1 MSSNGVAAVLP
12 DEVASLLAE
21 AAAVMARLQQLPLA
35 GLSDAGVLAVCREV
49 ERVHRMK
56 PTVDHRLIVEMECRS
71 LATVFLARGT
81 AGLLSEVLHLDI
93 QEARAR
99 VRAALVRGPRTSFTG
114 EDLGPA
120 HPACAAAEAA
130 GEISPRHADIVAKTM
145 HDLPASLDAETTAM
159 AEQTLAG
166 QACALRPSELAKAAE
181 RLVAYLDPDGRET
194 SEVDRA
200 RRRGFTIGRQRPDG
214 MSRISGE
221 LDPMTRAL
229 VDAAFSAAAR
239 PVSEEG
245 TPDPRSAAQ
254 RNHDALATLCRDA
267 LASGELPNNRG
278 LPATV
283 VVTMGLADLERRAG
297 TASTASG
304 GTVPVRDVLRMAA
317 EAKWL
322 PCVLDSTGQVLHLG
336 TGQRLA
342 SPAQRLALYARD
354 RGCTR
359 PGCEMPAQWTQV
371 HHLHEWQHGGP
382 TDLHNLALVCPFD
395 HRLIT
400 HEGFTVRMGTGGRVE
415 WIAPRHLDPD
425 QRPRTN
431 PIHHPPDLSDSDPPA
446 RCREVA

>member
-1 MSSNGVAAVLP
+1 MSSNGVAEDLP

-21 AAAVMARLQQLPLA
+21 HAAVVARLHQVPLA

-81 AGLLSEVLHLDI
+81 AGLLSELLHLDV

-99 VRAALVRGPRTSFTG
+99 VRAAQLRGPRTSLSG
-114 EDLGPA
+114 ADLGPLQ
-120 HPACAAAEAA
+120 PATAAAEAA
-130 GEISPRHADIVAKTM
+130 GAISPRHADIVAKTM
-145 HDLPASLDAETTAM
+145 HDLPASLDAETVVL
-159 AEQTLAG
+159 AEQTLAA
-166 QACALRPSELAKAAE
+166 QACALRPSELVKAAE

-194 SEVDRA
+194 SDADRA
-200 RRRGFTIGRQRPDG
+200 RRRGFTIGRQRLDG

-239 PVSEEG
+239 PVAEDG
-245 TPDPRSAAQ
+245 VADPRSAAQ
-254 RNHDALATLCRDA
+254 RNHDALATLCRNA
-267 LASGELPNNRG
+267 LAGGELPSNRG

-283 VVTMGLADLERRAG
+283 VVTMGLADLDRRAG

-304 GTVPVRDVLRMAA
+304 GTVPVRDLLRRAA
-317 EAKWL
+317 DAKWL

-354 RGCTR
+354 RGCSR

-371 HHLHEWQHGGP
+371 HHLTEWQHGGP

-400 HEGFTVRMGTGGRVE
+400 HEGFTVRMGTHGRIE
-415 WIAPRHLDPD
+415 WIAPRHVDP
-425 QRPRTN
+425 QRVPRTN
-431 PIHHPPDLSDSDPPA
+431 PIHHPPDLTHPPEGRDP
-446 RCREVA
+446 

>member
-1 MSSNGVAAVLP
+1 MAVEDLP
-12 DEVASLLAE
+12 DEVSSLLAE
-21 AAAVMARLQQLPLA
+21 HAAMMARLQQLPLA
-35 GLSDAGVLAVCREV
+35 GLSDAGVMAVVREV

-114 EDLGPA
+114 EDLGPLQ
-120 HPACAAAEAA
+120 PATAAAEAE
-130 GEISPRHADIVAKTM
+130 GSLSPRHADIIAKTM
-145 HDLPASLDAETTAM
+145 HDLPASLDAETVGA
-159 AEQTLAG
+159 AEQTLAA

-181 RLVAYLDPDGRET
+181 RLMAYLDPDGRET
-194 SEVDRA
+194 SDADRA

-239 PVSEEG
+239 PVTEDG
-245 TPDPRSAAQ
+245 VPDPRSAAQ
-254 RNHDALATLCRDA
+254 RHHDALATLCRNA
-267 LASGELPNNRG
+267 LAGGELPSNRG

-297 TASTASG
+297 SASTASG

-317 EAKWL
+317 DAKWL
-322 PCVLDSTGQVLHLG
+322 PCVLDSAGQVLHLG
-336 TGQRLA
+336 QGQRLA

-371 HHLHEWQHGGP
+371 HHLTEWQHGGP
-382 TDLHNLALVCPFD
+382 TDLHNLALACPFD

-400 HEGFTVRMGTGGRVE
+400 HEGFTVRMGSHGRIE
-415 WIAPRHLDPD
+415 WIAPRHVDP
-425 QRPRTN
+425 QQVPRTN
-431 PIHHPPDLSDSDPPA
+431 PIHHPPDLSDPDPP
-446 RCREVA
+446 RCHRGAA